1 MLLEQHLNLV
11 VPNGTQAFGRPSEQN
26 NGGGVSRSEGG
37 GVEGRGDRE
46 GRGGGGRKEVG
57 KMPAGMDHKH
67 IELKKVDERPANGL
81 SRKLLEATMVGGGC
95 PCQKWHMTKKMY
107 SCIYFKMLFYM
118 STC

>member
-11 VPNGTQAFGRPSEQN
+11 VPNGTQAFGRPSELN

-37 GVEGRGDRE
+37 GIE

-95 PCQKWHMTKKMY
+95 PCQK
-107 SCIYFKMLFYM
+107 
-118 STC
+118 